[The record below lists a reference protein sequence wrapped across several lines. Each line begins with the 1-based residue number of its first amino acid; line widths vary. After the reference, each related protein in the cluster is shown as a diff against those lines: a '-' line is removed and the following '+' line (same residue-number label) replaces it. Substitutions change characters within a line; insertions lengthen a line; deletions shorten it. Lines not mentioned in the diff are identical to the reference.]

1 METIPLSAQSFLLLW
16 HTEFSKIAFF
26 MPMIK
31 SDVVWS
37 SLEVQGS
44 LDAHI
49 IRVDDTQNVP
59 TFDDT
64 RD

>member
-16 HTEFSKIAFF
+16 RTELPKIASF

-37 SLEVQGS
+37 SLEVQKI
-44 LDAHI
+44 LDAQI
-49 IRVDDTQNVP
+49 IRVDYTQNVP
-59 TFDDT
+59 TFNDT
-64 RD
+64 GD